1 MGVGGIKNK
10 LKTRDVGEGH
20 PLSISAGHQDIP
32 VLSVTPQDS
41 NSAEWASLPR
51 PSLLPSKATAT
62 VPHLQLLSPLPILH
76 PRGGRA
82 APCDPSLLH
91 PGRERGSSSLL
102 LPASGTGAPHPLP
115 LLHPGRERGSQSIP
129 LSCTLAGRALPQG
142 PRGTCAAKSALTARA
157 GPRDTEG
164 TLRQNDPAGFRA
176 QREDM

>member
-62 VPHLQLLSPLPILH
+62 VPNLQLLSPLPILH
-76 PRGGRA
+76 PGAGRA
-82 APCDPSLLH
+82 APCDP
-91 PGRERGSSSLL
+91 
-102 LPASGTGAPHPLP
+102 
-115 LLHPGRERGSQSIP
+115 P
-129 LSCTLAGRALPQG
+129 LSCTLAGKGDPHPSSFLHLGQGLLTHFPSCTLAGRGAPSPSLSPAPWQGGLCHRDPGALVLPNLLSLQG
-142 PRGTCAAKSALTARA
+142 QGQ
-157 GPRDTEG
+157 G
-164 TLRQNDPAGFRA
+164 TLRGH
-176 QREDM
+176 